1 MRRLGKKLAA
11 LGTWPEPLVRGW
23 RWLPAAAFIGLAPVA
38 ASYLFGIPGHP
49 LVTGILL
56 WPVFLACARSGEAAK
71 GLAAVTA
78 AFCVHSALVLLL
90 AELDP
95 AALSRVV
102 AGGADYWREQETWI
116 RTGVDPEYEWRVWV
130 PTHAV
135 LLLAV
140 LVTSSASVGLV
151 TFCYG
156 FTQVDLMN
164 FYCGRL
170 LSQSRSTGV
179 ALGLGWH
186 PWSVARGVGYL
197 LIVWAMAEWIM
208 ARSSGRETPPRL
220 RWLWTAA
227 FGFVFA
233 DAILKWLLL
242 EPVRAGLAANLLS

>member
-1 MRRLGKKLAA
+1 MRWLGKKIEA
-11 LGTWPEPLVRGW
+11 LGAWPGPLVRGW
-23 RWLPAAAFIGLAPVA
+23 RWLPAACFAGAAPVA
-38 ASYLFGIPGHP
+38 ASYLSGVPGHP
-49 LVTGILL
+49 VVTGLLL
-56 WPVFLACARSGEAAK
+56 WPIFLACARSGEAAK
-71 GLAAVTA
+71 GLAAVTV
-78 AFCVHSALVLLL
+78 AFCVHSTMVLLL

-95 AALSRVV
+95 AALSPVV

-140 LVTSSASVGLV
+140 LVLSSASVGLV

-170 LSQSRSTGV
+170 LTQSRSAGI

-186 PWSVARGVGYL
+186 PWSVARGIGYL
-197 LIVWAMAEWIM
+197 LIVWAVAEAIM
-208 ARSSGRETPPRL
+208 ARSSGRPAPRRI
-220 RWLWTAA
+220 RWLSAAAAA
-227 FGFVFA
+227 FVLA
-233 DAILKWLLL
+233 DAALKALFL